1 MLSGFALEILPS
13 KYTRENWVQ
22 GKDGS
27 VDNTTALGYFPYN
40 LEKLS

>member
-13 KYTRENWVQ
+13 KYTRENWAQ
-22 GKDGS
+22 GKDRS
-27 VDNTTALGYFPYN
+27 VDNATALGYFAYN